1 MTIFYLKSMPKVK
14 NDETKKKTSRSE
26 DSKKKDSQVED
37 LKKPKS
43 QTKKAKQDP
52 EYEKELQL
60 FRKELEKN
68 QKEEDDLGEYTFDEE
83 EEEDDEENILEY
95 NKLTDEEERQKIK
108 KNMAKA
114 HAFLEKFD
122 IQDMEIDSQNHI
134 IVVPFEY
141 ENLQFLSHVIIG
153 AEWYIVKTS
162 IFELDEST
170 KKIENELF
178 FELLKGNFLLNDV
191 TYSIDPDRKSIW
203 CEADIPA
210 NCTFKQFKLH
220 YFSIVFAIDYFIKNI
235 SNNIKAPIQ
244 STYHSEKSNED
255 MYI

>member
-1 MTIFYLKSMPKVK
+1 MKIMPKIK

-26 DSKKKDSQVED
+26 DSKHDESQIED
-37 LKKPKS
+37 LKKSKS
-43 QTKKAKQDP
+43 QTKKAKQDT

-60 FRKELEKN
+60 LRKELEKN
-68 QKEEDDLGEYTFDEE
+68 QDDKDDLGEYTFDEE
-83 EEEDDEENILEY
+83 QEEEDEDTVLEY

-108 KNMAKA
+108 KNMAKV
-114 HAFLEKFD
+114 HVFLEKFG

-153 AEWYIVKTS
+153 ADWYIVKTS
-162 IFELDEST
+162 IFELDAST
-170 KKIENELF
+170 EKIEKELF

-235 SNNIKAPIQ
+235 SDSIKTPIQ
-244 STYHSEKSNED
+244 STYHSDKSNED